1 MAKPPAA
8 QPTPQ
13 RRPIAEDIPEVLELV
28 SDGKSLREACRKLE
42 LHCPST
48 HTFIDQDDG
57 LREQYARARAMRAD
71 HFQEDVLTIA
81 KAAALGLEV
90 GGKKVDAAGARVY
103 ADTVKWAA
111 ARMDPKG
118 EPVKRID
125 MTSRTRQMSD
135 AEIAAE
141 IAAFEA
147 GRYDEG

>member
-8 QPTPQ
+8 EAATQ

-28 SDGKSLREACRKLE
+28 SGGKSLRDACRQLG

-57 LREQYARARAMRAD
+57 LREQYARARELRAD
-71 HFQEDVLTIA
+71 HFQEDVLTIT
-81 KAAALGLEV
+81 KAAALGMEV
-90 GGKKVDAAGARVY
+90 GGKKVDPAGARTY
-103 ADTVKWAA
+103 AEAVKWAA
-111 ARMDPKG
+111 ARMSPKTA
-118 EPVKRID
+118 PVQRID

-141 IAAFEA
+141 IAALEA
-147 GRYDEG
+147 GRHGEG